1 VWGGRLISVKMPNST
16 RFPHPSGTHIFRVQ
30 ILLEKVELW
39 LHIFLAPVLR
49 FQDCEGQKLLEEID
63 FLEIGYFGSKA
74 VPRRVANLR
83 PSHKNYC
90 LFHQKLF
97 NFFSRTGRQMWRQAI
112 F

>member
-1 VWGGRLISVKMPNST
+1 MPNST
-16 RFPHPSGTHIFRVQ
+16 RFPLPSGTHIFRVQ
-30 ILLEKVELW
+30 IPIFQAPPEKVKLW
-39 LHIFLAPVLR
+39 LHIFFAPVLR

-63 FLEIGYFGSKA
+63 FLEIGYLGSMA

-90 LFHQKLF
+90 IFHQKLF